1 MKKLVLILAMVSTS
15 AFAQHNHHNSD
26 RWIAPAI
33 IGGIIGY
40 SMRPQQQVI
49 VQPQVI
55 TQPPVYINSTPVYN
69 LPQVQHNATPIYE
82 KRSQYDFNCNCYVV
96 IYNQIGWQ

>member
-15 AFAQHNHHNSD
+15 AFAQHNHGGD
-26 RWIAPAI
+26 RWIGPAI

-40 SMRPQQQVI
+40 SLRQPQVI
-49 VQPQVI
+49 VQPQ
-55 TQPPVYINSTPVYN
+55 QPVYINSTPVYN

>member
-26 RWIAPAI
+26 RWIGPAI

-40 SMRPQQQVI
+40 SLRQPQVI
-49 VQPQVI
+49 VQPQ
-55 TQPPVYINSTPVYN
+55 QPVYINSTPVYN